1 MARTPSFLIAALA
14 LAPSFAHA
22 GNDVMV
28 FTGNGGFTY
37 LDIYPMDTFESEVLP
52 ECDTLIEETTTLPA
66 DLSQYR
72 LVILLLQEAPFSTD
86 DVTALSNFMADG
98 GVVVATVDA
107 SYGSVTD
114 FNTLMADLGVDSRFA
129 AGSLDS
135 SCGRVATAATPHP
148 LNASA
153 PELDYAWSARIN
165 AAGAGVEVYT
175 GLSGQG
181 LVVAEG
187 QMVMVSDANV
197 FLDDCSITRNTAFFQ
212 DLYDYATNAT
222 CDGDGD
228 GIDRI
233 SCGGEDCND
242 CDATIHP
249 TATETCDGID
259 NDCNGTPDDGVGSA
273 WYADDDVDG
282 YGDAGASVLA
292 CDQPIG
298 FVADDTDCDDT
309 EVAVFPGNP
318 EVCDGLDN
326 DCSGTPDDG
335 VGTDWY
341 ADLDVDGYG
350 DAGAS
355 VLACDQPVGFVADD
369 TDCDDT
375 EGTVF
380 PGNSEVC
387 DGLDNDCN
395 GTPDDGVGT
404 DWYADLDVDG
414 YGDAGTSVQACDQP
428 VGFVADATDCDDT
441 EVAVFPGNA
450 EVCDGLDN
458 DCNGTPDDSVGP
470 MWYVD
475 ADVDGYGDA
484 AASVQACDQPIGFV
498 ADDSD
503 CDDTEV
509 AVFPGNPEACD
520 GLDNDCNGT
529 PDDGVGANWYADL
542 DVDGFGD
549 ASASTQACEQ
559 PAGYVEDDT
568 DCDDTEGTAFPGN
581 PEVCDGLDN
590 DCNGTPDDGIGTDWY
605 ADLDA
610 DGYGDAGTSVQAC
623 DQPVGFVADDTDC
636 NDTEVTVFPR
646 NPEVCDGLDNDCNG
660 TPDDGVGTDWYAD
673 LDVDG
678 YGDASISTQACEQPA
693 GYVEDDTDCDDDQV
707 AVFPGNPEVCD
718 GLDNDCDGTPD
729 DGVGTDWYA
738 DLDVDG
744 YGDAGTSLQA
754 CEQPDG
760 YVEDD
765 TDCDDEA
772 SSVYPGASE
781 IMNDGIDQDCD
792 GYDLIVTVGDTSAT
806 GDTGDTG
813 VDDTGTG
820 DTGATAST
828 GETGLVG
835 PTGDTGAPTT
845 PPTGTTDTGA
855 PTTGSTTVSTT
866 DDSDE
871 PSAGD
876 PDDKGGCGCTSA
888 SPGPWSLLVP
898 LLALLRRRAA

>member
-1 MARTPSFLIAALA
+1 MRGPTSHHGPAEHTRGGARLGGELVETKDAEPVAQCTPHRQQQPAGQGQQRQQRVSITGSVASPRTNGKSRVTRLA
-14 LAPSFAHA
+14 RLQLAHLA
-22 GNDVMV
+22 
-28 FTGNGGFTY
+28 
-37 LDIYPMDTFESEVLP
+37 EV
-52 ECDTLIEETTTLPA
+52 
-66 DLSQYR
+66 
-72 LVILLLQEAPFSTD
+72 APR
-86 DVTALSNFMADG
+86 

-259 NDCNGTPDDGVGSA
+259 NDCNGTPDDGVG
-273 WYADDDVDG
+273 
-282 YGDAGASVLA
+282 
-292 CDQPIG
+292 
-298 FVADDTDCDDT
+298 
-309 EVAVFPGNP
+309 
-318 EVCDGLDN
+318 
-326 DCSGTPDDG
+326 
-335 VGTDWY
+335 
-341 ADLDVDGYG
+341 
-350 DAGAS
+350 
-355 VLACDQPVGFVADD
+355 
-369 TDCDDT
+369 
-375 EGTVF
+375 
-380 PGNSEVC
+380 
-387 DGLDNDCN
+387 
-395 GTPDDGVGT
+395 
-404 DWYADLDVDG
+404 
-414 YGDAGTSVQACDQP
+414 
-428 VGFVADATDCDDT
+428 
-441 EVAVFPGNA
+441 
-450 EVCDGLDN
+450 
-458 DCNGTPDDSVGP
+458 
-470 MWYVD
+470 
-475 ADVDGYGDA
+475 
-484 AASVQACDQPIGFV
+484 
-498 ADDSD
+498 
-503 CDDTEV
+503 
-509 AVFPGNPEACD
+509 
-520 GLDNDCNGT
+520 
-529 PDDGVGANWYADL
+529 
-542 DVDGFGD
+542 
-549 ASASTQACEQ
+549 
-559 PAGYVEDDT
+559 
-568 DCDDTEGTAFPGN
+568 
-581 PEVCDGLDN
+581 
-590 DCNGTPDDGIGTDWY
+590 
-605 ADLDA
+605 
-610 DGYGDAGTSVQAC
+610 
-623 DQPVGFVADDTDC
+623 
-636 NDTEVTVFPR
+636 
-646 NPEVCDGLDNDCNG
+646 
-660 TPDDGVGTDWYAD
+660 TDWYAD

-693 GYVEDDTDCDDDQV
+693 
-707 AVFPGNPEVCD
+707 
-718 GLDNDCDGTPD
+718 
-729 DGVGTDWYA
+729 
-738 DLDVDG
+738 
-744 YGDAGTSLQA
+744 
-754 CEQPDG
+754 G